1 MIRYLF
7 FAPRLRGTQPLL
19 KVKFM
24 TTMLASDLPLPRIGR
39 GKVRDIYAVGD
50 DRVLLLT
57 TDRISAFD
65 IVMGETIPMKG
76 AVLTQISAWWFKA
89 LEGVVPHHMISAD
102 ADAIISEVPALRGH
116 RASLAG
122 RAMLCRRTTVFPVEC
137 VIRGYLSG
145 SAWKE
150 YAAQGT
156 LAGERLPP
164 GLLESC
170 KLEPAIFSPATKAET
185 GHDENITVTR
195 MREILGDEVVSR
207 LESMTR
213 AVYTLGEKISR
224 DQGIIIADTKFE
236 FGRDRDGQ
244 IILIDEVMTPD
255 SSLFW
260 AADAYRPGQPQP
272 SFDKQPLR
280 DYLDVER
287 RAGRWNGDAPAPP
300 LPASVVDATSKRYL
314 EAYRRI
320 TGSELTV

>member
-1 MIRYLF
+1 MREPALPTESLTM
-7 FAPRLRGTQPLL
+7 AP
-19 KVKFM
+19 
-24 TTMLASDLPLPRIGR
+24 MLASDLPLPRIGR
-39 GKVRDIYAVGD
+39 GKVRDLYAVGE

-65 IVMGETIPMKG
+65 VVMAETIPMKG
-76 AVLTQISAWWFKA
+76 AVLTQISAWWFNE
-89 LEGVVPHHMISAD
+89 LEGVVHHHMISAD
-102 ADAIISEVPALRGH
+102 ADKIIAEVPALRGH
-116 RASLAG
+116 RSSLAG
-122 RAMLCRRTTVFPVEC
+122 RAMLCRRTTVFPIEC

-150 YAAQGT
+150 YTQHGT
-156 LAGERLPP
+156 LAGENLPP
-164 GLLESC
+164 RLLESG
-170 KLEPAIFSPATKAET
+170 KLDPPIFSPATKAET
-185 GHDENITVTR
+185 GHDENITITR
-195 MREILGDEVVSR
+195 MREILGDEATYT

-236 FGRDRDGQ
+236 FGHDKDGH

-255 SSLFW
+255 SSRFW
-260 AADAYRPGQPQP
+260 AADVYKPGQPQP

-287 RAGRWNGDAPAPP
+287 RAGRWNGEAPPPP
-300 LPASVVDATSKRYL
+300 LPASVVEATSKRYL

-320 TGSELTV
+320 TGHELAV

>member
-1 MIRYLF
+1 
-7 FAPRLRGTQPLL
+7 
-19 KVKFM
+19 M

-39 GKVRDIYAVGD
+39 GKVRDIYAVGR
-50 DRVLLLT
+50 DRVLLVT

-65 IVMGETIPMKG
+65 VVMAETIPMKG
-76 AVLTQISAWWFKA
+76 AVLTQISAWWFA
-89 LEGVVPHHMISAD
+89 QLEGVVPHHMISAD
-102 ADAIISEVPALRGH
+102 SEAIIKEVPALQGH

-122 RAMLCRRTTVFPVEC
+122 RAMLCRRTSVFPIEC

-156 LAGERLPP
+156 LAGEKLPP
-164 GLLESC
+164 GLVESV

-185 GHDENITVTR
+185 GHDENIPVAR
-195 MREILGDEVVSR
+195 MREILGDEATSR
-207 LESMTR
+207 LEGMTR

-224 DQGIIIADTKFE
+224 DHGIIIADTKFE
-236 FGRDRDGQ
+236 FGRDGDGR

-255 SSLFW
+255 SSRFW
-260 AADAYRPGQPQP
+260 AADVYQPGQPQP

-280 DYLDVER
+280 DYLDAER
-287 RAGRWNGDAPAPP
+287 RAGRWNGEAPAPP
-300 LPASVVDATSKRYL
+300 LPASVVDATSKRYR

-320 TGSELTV
+320 TGSELDCSLFPPAG